1 MGSKI
6 LIAVFVMCSTFTFTF
21 SQELS
26 LDLLH
31 AEAYYNLQE
40 YDSTIVYADKVTDK
54 DIIYRAIEL
63 RALSKFESKKYDDAL
78 VDFLKLNNIYKT
90 KNSIYIAEIY
100 AYNKNW
106 EEASVWLTKH
116 LKSEY
121 KKNPGAIK
129 IDGFFVDFSATKE
142 WDEIW
147 MQEWYTDIEVKIAE
161 AEYLAYKEKYTRALE
176 VSDEVLEMNKDCHK
190 IYFLRSRIYKLI
202 DDIKNRVYSLKMA
215 TKIAPNNEKYVT
227 AYAKALLDDKK
238 YKKSLEQFEKAITL
252 DKYNPE
258 LYYYLA
264 LTYYRYNDYDNA
276 IKYIVYYRQI
286 SPKDGD
292 GIWLAGYIYK
302 DNEDYEKAI
311 DEFDEGIYLRLGRVG
326 YLVGKGECLYN
337 LQKYGLAANS
347 FTQALDLSPND
358 GKIYY
363 ERGRAHFERGD
374 RVNACKDWTKAGEL
388 GYFQADDLKL
398 LNCQ

>member
-1 MGSKI
+1 MVNKI
-6 LIAVFVMCSTFTFTF
+6 LIAIFVMCSTFTF

-26 LDLLH
+26 IDLLH
-31 AEAYYNLQE
+31 AEAYYNLKE
-40 YDSTIVYADKVTDK
+40 YDSTIVYANKVTDK

-63 RALSKFESKKYDDAL
+63 RALSKFNSKKYDDAL
-78 VDFLKLNNIYKT
+78 VDFLKLNNVNKT

-100 AYNKNW
+100 AYKENW
-106 EEASVWLTKH
+106 PEASAWLQTH

-129 IDGFFVDFSATKE
+129 IDAFFVDFSATKE
-142 WDEIW
+142 WDDIW
-147 MQEWYTDIEVKIAE
+147 MQDWYTEIEVKIAE
-161 AEYLAYKEKYTRALE
+161 AQYLAYKEKYVRALD
-176 VSDEVLEMNKDCHK
+176 VSDEVLEMDKNNHK
-190 IYFLRSRIYKLI
+190 IYFLRSRIYNSI

-215 TKIAPNNEKYVT
+215 TKISTENEKYVT

-238 YKKSLEQFEKAITL
+238 YKKSLEQFEKAISL

-264 LTYYRYNDYDNA
+264 LTYYRYNDYENA
-276 IKYIVYYRQI
+276 TKYIVYFRQI

-302 DNEDYEKAI
+302 DNQEYEKAI
-311 DEFDEGIYLRLGRVG
+311 EEFDEGINLRIGRVG

-337 LQKYGLAANS
+337 LEKFGLAANS
-347 FTQALDLSPND
+347 FSQALDLSPND

-363 ERGRAHFERGD
+363 ERGRAFFDRGD
-374 RVNACKDWTKAGEL
+374 RVNACRDWTKAGEL